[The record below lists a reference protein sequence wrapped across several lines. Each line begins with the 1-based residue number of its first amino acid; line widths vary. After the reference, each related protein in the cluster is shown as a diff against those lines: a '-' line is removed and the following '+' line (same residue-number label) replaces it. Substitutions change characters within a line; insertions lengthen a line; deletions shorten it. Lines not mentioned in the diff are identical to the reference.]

1 MKKLIYTIIL
11 LLCTVLLSC
20 ELETSSNGDLDGF
33 WQLKSI
39 DSLSRG
45 ASTDMKSQQVFWSVQ
60 CDLLQAT
67 KIGQIDE
74 ILFRFQNTG
83 DSLLLSTPYIKDRE
97 TDDTQITDVSMLQPM
112 GINSLEEHF
121 KIIELSGSTMT
132 LESPTLRLYFRK
144 Y

>member
-1 MKKLIYTIIL
+1 MLF
-11 LLCTVLLSC
+11 CTVLLSC
-20 ELETSSNGDLDGF
+20 ELETSNNGDLDGF

-39 DSLSRG
+39 DSLSIG
-45 ASTDMKSQQVFWSVQ
+45 TSTDMKSQQVFWSVQ

-83 DSLLLSTPYIKDRE
+83 DSLLLSSPYIKDRE

-121 KIIELSGSTMT
+121 KIIELNGSTMT